1 MRDGHQSQSQDA
13 PAVIEEARPEDA
25 ERIIYV
31 NIQSWLTTYPNA
43 DLDISYQEI
52 SDFIGGGVPEKVTL
66 WREFLGKCQGSSF
79 ARVWVARA
87 AAEGVVG
94 FCLARK
100 NASEN
105 TVQMLYLLKAWQ
117 GFGLGKKLME
127 QADAWFDRSKPVR
140 IKVVA
145 YNQPAIG
152 FYTRRGFKKIDD
164 VPTAEAFTLASGKVL
179 PEIQMEKT
187 FA

>member
-1 MRDGHQSQSQDA
+1 MRDERQPPPQDA
-13 PAVIEEARPEDA
+13 TATVEEARPEDA

-31 NIQSWLTTYPNA
+31 NIQSWLTTYPNPE
-43 DLDISYQEI
+43 LSVSYQEI

-100 NASEN
+100 NASDN

-152 FYTRRGFKKIDD
+152 FYTHQGFEKSGD
-164 VPTAEAFTLASGKVL
+164 VPTGEAFTLASGKVL
-179 PEIQMEKT
+179 PEIQMEKR
-187 FA
+187 FD